1 MKLPAFRLLPV
12 ALLTVASLASCDS
25 QRTVTEN
32 ADPGSSFRSSAAASP
47 TAESTTPAG
56 PATAVSFRKEVTEDD
71 HRFVIETKGE
81 GSQRQLTLS
90 AEKNGRDLATNTQ
103 ALNGTVTDVVATN
116 LNNDKFPELLIFVS
130 DAGSGSYGQVIAYSF
145 LNQGRQALTVP
156 DLTGPAADGYQGQ
169 DVFKVQGQELLR
181 SFPLYKPADPNC
193 CPSGGTR
200 TVRYKLPDTG
210 VAFQQ
215 VSYADQAKK

>member
-1 MKLPAFRLLPV
+1 MKLPASHLLPT
-12 ALLTVASLASCDS
+12 ALLALLSLASCDS

-32 ADPGSSFRSSAAASP
+32 ADPNSSFRSSTA
-47 TAESTTPAG
+47 TAESATPPT
-56 PATAVSFRKEVTEDD
+56 PATAVSFHKEVTEDD
-71 HRFVIETKGE
+71 HRFVVETKGE

-90 AEKNGRDLATNTQ
+90 AEKNGRDLTTNTQ

-116 LNNDKFPELLIFVS
+116 LNDDKFPELLIFVS
-130 DAGSGSYGQVIAYSF
+130 DAGSGSYGQVVAYSF
-145 LNQGRQALTVP
+145 LNQGRQALTLP
-156 DLTGPAADGYQGQ
+156 DLAGAATEGYQGQ

-215 VSYADQAKK
+215 VSFADQAKK